1 LLWRKN
7 LKRIVLFKENKMEER
22 RYEVLEGDQRL
33 ATEMTLEDALLFIK
47 AIFEKYYM
55 ERSMVLSVREAER
68 VKEDIKE

>member
-1 LLWRKN
+1 
-7 LKRIVLFKENKMEER
+7 MEER

-55 ERSMVLSVREAER
+55 ERSMVLSVRETER